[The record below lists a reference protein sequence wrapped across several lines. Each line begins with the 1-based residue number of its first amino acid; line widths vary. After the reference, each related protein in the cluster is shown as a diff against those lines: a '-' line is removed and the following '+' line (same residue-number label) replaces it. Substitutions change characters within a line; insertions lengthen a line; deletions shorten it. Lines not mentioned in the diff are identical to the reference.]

1 MTYLGKSSLAAILKI
16 ALDFIWYAQLILF
29 TVVIIGVLIGVSFQ
43 GHLSYR
49 WPVTFSESPYKEIKT
64 TDTTA
69 SDVKVI
75 GTKGELLF
83 TRMNNRENI
92 AITHIGLA
100 LIFGTFLLVT
110 FQLKMIL
117 SNFTRKEPFTLSNS
131 KRIRLIGVILIASS
145 LINFLFGIFYTNYI
159 NTNFQWNES
168 ITFTQSLDIS
178 TILMGLLIM
187 ILAEIFRVGTELQ
200 EEKNLTI

>member
-1 MTYLGKSSLAAILKI
+1 MTYLGKRSLAAILKI
-16 ALDFIWYAQLILF
+16 VLNLCWYAQLIFF
-29 TVVIIGVLIGVSFQ
+29 TVVIIGVLVGVSLQ

-49 WPVTFSESPYKEIKT
+49 WPVTLSESSYDEIKT
-64 TDTTA
+64 TNTTA
-69 SDVKVI
+69 SDVKVVP
-75 GTKGELLF
+75 TKGELLF
-83 TRMNNRENI
+83 TRMNNWENI
-92 AITHIGLA
+92 AITHTGLA

-110 FQLKMIL
+110 FQLKKIF

-131 KRIRLIGVILIASS
+131 KRIRLIGIILIASS

-159 NTNFQWNES
+159 NTNFQWNERVS
-168 ITFTQSLDIS
+168 FTQSLDVS

-187 ILAEIFRVGTELQ
+187 ILAEIFRLGTELQ